1 METLNSEVHG
11 LNSKLKIFLSRVEGL
26 HILVKQ
32 LHHRFLGP
40 IRMPSM
46 VLHLP
51 RKLSNSLH
59 LRKLFP
65 KSNADR
71 DDTVFGVWT
80 IAHMTRV
87 DLLQSKVEH
96 VYPKSDSRVRIL
108 ALVLHLLR

>member
-1 METLNSEVHG
+1 MEKLNSEVQG
-11 LNSKLKIFLSRVEGL
+11 LNSKLKIFLSRVKGL

-32 LHHRFLGP
+32 LHQRFLGP

-65 KSNADR
+65 KSNSDR
-71 DDTVFGVWT
+71 DDTVFGVW
-80 IAHMTRV
+80 IMAHMTRV
-87 DLLQSKVEH
+87 DHLQSKVER
-96 VYPKSDSRVRIL
+96 VYHKSDSRVRIL